1 MSAPRA
7 GRRPGLPPIVA
18 PDARLLILGSFPGEA
33 SLAVAR
39 YYAHPR
45 NQFWRL
51 VGDVL
56 DEPLHDLAYEGRLA
70 RLRARRIALWDT
82 FVACRREGSLDA
94 AIRDPVRG
102 EVATI
107 AAAAPRLAAVAFNGT
122 TAGKAE
128 PAWAAAGFATVVLPS
143 SSPAH
148 TLAFERKR
156 DAWRALR
163 GWLPTIAQDG
173 VAGGAT
179 AARRVGAPTGPAPR
193 DMG

>member
-1 MSAPRA
+1 VSAPRA
-7 GRRPGLPPIVA
+7 GRRIGLPPVVA

-33 SLAVAR
+33 SLAAAR

-56 DEPLHDLAYEGRLA
+56 DEPLHELAYADRLA
-70 RLRARRIALWDT
+70 RLCARRIALWDT

-102 EVATI
+102 EI
-107 AAAAPRLAAVAFNGT
+107 AAITAVAPRVAAVAFNGT
-122 TAGKAE
+122 AAAKAA
-128 PAWAAAGFATVVLPS
+128 PAWSAAGFATVVLPS

-148 TLAFERKR
+148 TLAFERKCH
-156 DAWRALR
+156 AWHALR
-163 GWLPTIAQDG
+163 EWLRP
-173 VAGGAT
+173 
-179 AARRVGAPTGPAPR
+179 GAPDAAAADARPVRQAGAGLEPGRR

>member
-1 MSAPRA
+1 VSAPRA
-7 GRRPGLPPIVA
+7 ARRRGLPPIVA

-33 SLAVAR
+33 SLAAAR

-45 NQFWRL
+45 NQFWPL
-51 VGDVL
+51 IGDVL
-56 DEPLHDLAYEGRLA
+56 DEPLHELEYADRLA
-70 RLRARRIALWDT
+70 RLCARRIALWDT

-107 AAAAPRLAAVAFNGT
+107 AAAAPHLAAVAFNGT
-122 TAGKAE
+122 TAGKAA

-156 DAWRALR
+156 DAWRLLR
-163 GWLPTIAQDG
+163 EWLPPAAQHAAA
-173 VAGGAT
+173 AGA
-179 AARRVGAPTGPAPR
+179 APARRAGASPRPARR

>member
-7 GRRPGLPPIVA
+7 GRRNGLPPIVA

-33 SLAVAR
+33 SLAAAR

-56 DEPLHDLAYEGRLA
+56 DEPLHELAYADRLA
-70 RLRARRIALWDT
+70 RLCARRIALWDT

-102 EVATI
+102 EIATI
-107 AAAAPRLAAVAFNGT
+107 TRAAPQLAIVAFNGT
-122 TAGKAE
+122 TAAKAA
-128 PAWAAAGFATVVLPS
+128 PAWAATGFATVVLPS

-148 TLAFERKR
+148 TLAFERKCY
-156 DAWRALR
+156 AWRALR
-163 GWLPTIAQDG
+163 EWLWPSAPDG
-173 VAGGAT
+173 ASAVAGPVRRAGA
-179 AARRVGAPTGPAPR
+179 GLGPGRR

>member
-1 MSAPRA
+1 VSAPA
-7 GRRPGLPPIVA
+7 GRRDGLPPIVA

-33 SLAVAR
+33 SLAAAQ

-51 VGDVL
+51 LGDVL
-56 DEPLHDLAYEGRLA
+56 DEPLHELAYVDRLA
-70 RLRARRIALWDT
+70 RLRERRIALWDT
-82 FVACRREGSLDA
+82 LVACRRHGSLDA

-102 EVATI
+102 EIATI
-107 AAAAPRLAAVAFNGT
+107 TAVAPRLAAVAFNGT
-122 TAGKAE
+122 TSAKGA
-128 PAWAAAGFATVVLPS
+128 PAWAAAGMATVVLPS

-163 GWLPTIAQDG
+163 QWLPEA
-173 VAGGAT
+173 
-179 AARRVGAPTGPAPR
+179 APTTPR
-193 DMG
+193 RPRRADGRVRA